1 MTMGMGR
8 MLFLAVAAL
17 AAAFALAGCDATT
30 VGTDSAAVRL
40 AADQP
45 TTKPAAVEP
54 TEGRLGDATEL
65 RAGTPPRELSH
76 GGPLD
81 ARRHGTPPRRDGV
94 GAGAACPNPDLA
106 PSVASLPAMANAT
119 LCLLN
124 GERADN
130 GLAPLVPNAKLAVAA
145 TAYAQ
150 DLVAGSYFSHA
161 GRDGSGVFERIDRT
175 GYMPRNSGWI
185 LGENLAWGTGSL
197 ATPGAI
203 MQAWMNSDGH
213 RHNILDPD
221 YREIGIGIVAGNPA
235 ATNGLGAT
243 YATEFGAIES
253 SPESE
258 PVAAAK
264 PAQDSP
270 RARRARKRA
279 RRHARAR
286 IARRARHVSPGG
298 KGRGRAGGKRRG
310 KVGRV
315 TARIAI

>member
-1 MTMGMGR
+1 MGR
-8 MLFLAVAAL
+8 VISFVVAAL
-17 AAAFALAGCDATT
+17 AGAFVLAGCGTT
-30 VGTDSAAVRL
+30 AAGTDPAAVRL
-40 AADQP
+40 APDP
-45 TTKPAAVEP
+45 PKTTLAAVEP
-54 TEGRLGDATEL
+54 TDGRLGDATET
-65 RAGTPPRELSH
+65 RPGTPPRRLSR

-81 ARRHGTPPRRDGV
+81 TRRHGTPPRRDGV

-106 PSVASLPAMANAT
+106 AGAESLPAMADAT

-161 GRDGSGVFERIDRT
+161 GRDGSGVFERVDRT

-203 MQAWMNSDGH
+203 MRAWMNSDGH
-213 RHNILDPD
+213 RHNILHPD

-253 SPESE
+253 FRESE
-258 PVAAAK
+258 PVAATAK
-264 PAQDSP
+264 PVQDSP

-286 IARRARHVSPGG
+286 IARRARQASAAG
-298 KGRGRAGGKRRG
+298 KGRGRAGDRRRG
-310 KVGRV
+310 NVGHV
-315 TARIAI
+315 KARIAI